1 MEDVMH
7 IQSAFLRSVIAQ
19 AISKTARKQGYKS
32 TAVKLNDIFAGYSET
47 EKKVHKE
54 DLMALLTQAGVL

>member
-19 AISKTARKQGYKS
+19 AISKTARKQAIDS
-32 TAVKLNDIFAGYSET
+32 MN
-47 EKKVHKE
+47 KKKE
-54 DLMALLTQAGVL
+54 D